1 MTHLFVAIVAAAGVS
16 LVVNAPVSMGDT
28 PIPPVSMGDTPIP
41 PVSMG
46 DTPIPPVSMGDTP
59 LAEWWPGGTASP
71 AQSPTPAPAPAA
83 ISSEVMILHAT
94 NDNSGIDPNIG
105 NIPALSKPPFSSYNS
120 YKLLDRTTMPLTRGV
135 AAPLKLP
142 TGRELRLVYKD
153 VIQPQKQGDPPRYVI
168 TATIEAATGK
178 SFLPLVE
185 VNAKPGEVFWVGGQE
200 YKGGSLFIGIKVT
213 P

>member
-1 MTHLFVAIVAAAGVS
+1 MTHLLVAIVAAAGIS
-16 LVVNAPVSMGDT
+16 LAADAPVT
-28 PIPPVSMGDTPIP
+28 AT
-41 PVSMG
+41 
-46 DTPIPPVSMGDTP
+46 
-59 LAEWWPGGTASP
+59 LAEWAGANADP
-71 AQSPTPAPAPAA
+71 AQSPAPVPVPAA

-120 YKLLDRTTMPLTRGV
+120 YKLLDRTTMPLKKGD

-153 VIQPQKQGDPPRYVI
+153 VIPPQKQGDAPRYVI
-168 TATIEAATGK
+168 TASIEATSGK

-200 YKGGSLFIGIKVT
+200 YKGGSLFIGIKVS